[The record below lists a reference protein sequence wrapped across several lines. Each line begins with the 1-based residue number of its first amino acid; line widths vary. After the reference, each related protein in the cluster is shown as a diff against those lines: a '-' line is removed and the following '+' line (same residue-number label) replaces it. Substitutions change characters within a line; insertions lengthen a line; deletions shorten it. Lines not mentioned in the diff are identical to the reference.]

1 MEKNSFFQIAQDINA
16 QGNFKSAVI
25 MLKDFNDC
33 LKVVEYKA
41 FLYIETITPPGET
54 PMRVKWE
61 HKGEHLTPGA
71 LNAIFLE
78 DMEVNHGLG

>member
-16 QGNFKSAVI
+16 QGNFKSALL

-33 LKVVEYKA
+33 LTIKEHA
-41 FLYIETITPPGET
+41 GFLYIETITPPGKT

-61 HKGEHLTPGA
+61 HEGEHLTPGI
-71 LNAIFLE
+71 LNAMFLE
-78 DMEVNHGLG
+78 DMEVNHGMG